1 MLTLSRKADE
11 CKPLLTGPKPHE
23 QADADACAGM
33 GAPDNGK
40 KTTKLP
46 PAAAAAADATATA
59 MAT

>member
-1 MLTLSRKADE
+1 
-11 CKPLLTGPKPHE
+11 
-23 QADADACAGM
+23 M